1 MMMKKL
7 FALLVAFV
15 ASITMAISVSAQG
28 KIYVGY
34 CDGQIATTSSGKIT
48 NSQTRNATI
57 DLAICLPKSVLQS
70 YVGCQITGVNYA
82 QPVATMCE
90 SFTMW
95 VRETQNGSNII
106 TGTIRYPKYG
116 WNEIPATSAYTITG
130 EENELW
136 IGMSYPQE
144 NSVYNVISFAGPTN
158 KLGCFV
164 GTGGSFVDYSGYNW
178 GSLSL
183 EAIVEGSVTTR
194 DLVLADVSTRQ
205 HSYQVG
211 KPIVVTGTIQNAA
224 STAAV
229 NPVINYSL
237 AGGQVTGSYTH
248 QGTVKYRE
256 SVPFEFEV
264 PTTSLTLEGTLSLD
278 VELVWT
284 DGGTDEV
291 PANNKASLTVE
302 LLREV
307 YTRRMVVEES
317 TGAWCGWCVRGIVGL
332 REMKAKYGD
341 DFIGIAVHNGDKYR
355 VADYDNYMSNFGS
368 GFPRSTINRSGSQ
381 VDPSFANLQS
391 RYDAME
397 KVADAGLEVSASVT
411 GNQITFNSTTKFTF
425 SDINTDYRIAFVV
438 LENQLQLTQ
447 ANYYS
452 GSGSMAEFGSLSDPC
467 NILVDDVAR
476 GIFPTPGGQSGA
488 IPSSIISGEPYEY
501 SLTTTMPAYSNGN
514 NVEVVALL
522 INGRTGE
529 IIQGAKTA
537 EISGLNADPG
547 TNPGGDPQ
555 PEEDPL
561 TPAFTPASGSSVSQ
575 LHTINVTFSG
585 TGSQEINTIGYY
597 NWYMRYAD
605 MDELPV
611 NGRPYLRADNGQVA
625 YRACRVD
632 QPANPDYFDP
642 FEDEPYIVNQFN
654 ITFDGVAPGH
664 YTLVI
669 PKSFFVYYK
678 DASNNLYGSQEFV
691 AEYTVTEGSQPSELT
706 EWSFSSQPAVDG
718 VVNKLDV
725 VTLYSD
731 DWIYAY
737 NNSTMLA
744 LFKYY
749 YVEEVRRPYLIT
761 PTGAEVQ
768 VNYVDDI
775 TPDVSD
781 QSIFQLTFPTQYA
794 QGTYTMV
801 IPADFMIVCGRFDG
815 EKKGYAG
822 QEKRVQYHVGQPSGV
837 DAIVTGDVPAVSSFR
852 KIYDAESQQI
862 IIVRDGQRYNTMG
875 QKLNV
880 NNE

>member
-1 MMMKKL
+1 MLKKF
-7 FALLVAFV
+7 FALSLALV
-15 ASITMAISVSAQG
+15 ASITMALTAMAQG

-34 CDGQIATTSSGKIT
+34 CDGQIATTTSGKIT
-48 NSQTRNATI
+48 NSQTKNATI

-82 QPVATMCE
+82 QPVATMCDR
-90 SFTMW
+90 FTMW
-95 VRETQNGSNII
+95 VRKTQNGTNLIS
-106 TGTIRYPKYG
+106 GKLRAPKYG

-130 EENELW
+130 EEDELW
-136 IGMSYPQE
+136 IGMSYEQGS
-144 NSVYNVISFAGPTN
+144 SVYNVISFAGTTN
-158 KLGCFV
+158 KLGCYV
-164 GTGGSFVDYSGYNW
+164 GTGGTFVDYSGNNW

-211 KPIVVTGTIQNAA
+211 KPIVVTGTIKNAA
-224 STAAV
+224 STPAV

-237 AGGQVTGSYTH
+237 AGGQVTGQYTH
-248 QGTVKYRE
+248 QGTINYRG
-256 SVPFEFEV
+256 SVPFEFEI
-264 PTTSLTLEGTLSLD
+264 PTTDVTSEGTLSLD
-278 VELVWT
+278 AELAWT

-291 PANNKASLTVE
+291 PANNRASLTVE

-332 REMKAKYGD
+332 REMKAKYGE
-341 DFIGIAVHNGDKYR
+341 DFIGIAVHNKDKYAAS
-355 VADYDNYMSNFGS
+355 VYDSYLGNFGS
-368 GFPRSTINRSGSQ
+368 GFPRSTINRSGGQ
-381 VDPSFANLQS
+381 VDPSYANLLS
-391 RYDAME
+391 AYDAME
-397 KVADAGLEVSASVT
+397 KVADAGLEVSASV
-411 GNQITFNSTTKFTF
+411 NDRQITFSSTAKFTF

-438 LENQLQLTQ
+438 LENQLPLSQ

-452 GSGSMAEFGSLSDPC
+452 GGGSMGEFGSLPDPC
-467 NILVDDVAR
+467 DILIDDVAR
-476 GIFPTPGGQSGA
+476 GIFPTPGGQTGS
-488 IPSSIISGEPYEY
+488 IPSSIISGEPYTY
-501 SLTTTMPAYSNGN
+501 TYTASMPAYSNGK

-537 EISGLNADPG
+537 EVPGLNADPG
-547 TNPGGDPQ
+547 SNPGGGETQ
-555 PEEDPL
+555 PEENPL
-561 TPAFTPASGSSVSQ
+561 TPAFTPASGSSLSQ

-585 TGSQEINTIGYY
+585 AGSQEINTIGYY

-625 YRACRVD
+625 YRACRID
-632 QPANPDYFDP
+632 QPANPDYSDP

-678 DASNNLYGSQEFV
+678 DASDNLYGSKEFV

-706 EWSFSSQPAVDG
+706 QWSFYTQPAVG
-718 VVNKLDV
+718 SVLNKLDV

-731 DWIYAY
+731 DWLYAY
-737 NNSTMLA
+737 SNSTALA

-749 YVEEVRRPYLIT
+749 YVEEARRPYVIT
-761 PTGAEVQ
+761 PSGAEIQ

-775 TPDVSD
+775 TPDISD
-781 QSIFQLTFPTQYA
+781 QSIFQLSFPTQYG

-822 QEKRVQYHVGQPSGV
+822 QERRVQYHVGQPSGV
-837 DAIVTGDVPAVSSFR
+837 NAIDTDDVPYIPSVQ
-852 KIYDAESQQI
+852 KLLDADSQQI
-862 IIVRDGQRYNTMG
+862 IIVRDGERYNIMG
-875 QKLNV
+875 VKLK
-880 NNE
+880 